1 MYGFVFNLLISPLGL
16 PVSAVWEWAI
26 LAVIEIIAYKIAWEA
41 SPGGF
46 WGSEIHWIVRTISF
60 FVIWAITYAVI
71 WTVKF
76 VIANW
81 VIFVCLGIIAVTVV
95 IVVALERLRR
105 KNDA

>member
-46 WGSEIHWIVRTISF
+46 LGSEIHWAVRPIAY

-71 WTVKF
+71 WAVKF

-81 VIFVCLGIIAVTVV
+81 VIFICLGIIAVTAV

>member
-1 MYGFVFNLLISPLGL
+1 MYGFIYKLLISPLGL
-16 PVSAVWEWAI
+16 PVNALLEWII
-26 LAVIEIIAYKIAWEA
+26 LLIIEKIAFKIAWEA
-41 SPGGF
+41 SRGGF
-46 WGSEIHWIVRTISF
+46 WGSEIHWTVRTISF

-81 VIFVCLGIIAVTVV
+81 LIFVCLGIIAVTAV